1 MEETDEIKLLT
12 EDFVRKA
19 RLKLSSAKYRFFSL
33 CLYPIRTVVVNDPR
47 RVEGYINYESNSER
61 FENQIH
67 INQKV
72 IGEYKDTYKTLNM
85 IDIMLHELN
94 HIIRRHDIRGIGKDK
109 SIWNTA
115 CDHIVDKS
123 LKRLKLSS
131 PIIQHN
137 IIRAIEYD
145 DDLNSEESVYRW
157 LLKKKASGGVDI
169 SQQSNGMISVNEKS
183 RDQEFTVAPDLS
195 DKDIKPEEQQIVEDY
210 VSKVRAIYNIEKEKG
225 NISSDMKSLFDELL
239 KVDIPWERLL
249 EKAIKAKAVEKA
261 NRRNWRKL
269 NKYYINLGISLPG
282 AVSSHDKDAVSTLI
296 VHIDSSGSM
305 SDDDLRKA
313 GYVIVKSAKYFE
325 KIILIIA
332 DVNLKQEMTFRKLDY
347 DSIMDYFKTAGV
359 TGRGGTSHKFVF
371 EYFDK
376 FYEENPDNLSLTI
389 SITDC
394 YSDIDNRIKEAQFI
408 KAVPLILINTSGNN
422 RKVINHKNI
431 TNIVINN

>member
-1 MEETDEIKLLT
+1 MDEIDEIKQLT
-12 EDFVRKA
+12 ESFVRKA

-33 CLYPIRTVVVNDPR
+33 CLYPIRTIVIDDPR
-47 RVEGYINYESNSER
+47 PLEGYINYESNSER

-67 INQKV
+67 INQQV
-72 IGEYKDTYKTLNM
+72 IGKYKHTYKTLNM

-94 HIIRRHDIRGIGKDK
+94 HIIRRHDIRGIGKNKDL
-109 SIWNTA
+109 WNTA
-115 CDHIVDKS
+115 CDHIVDLS
-123 LKRLKLSS
+123 LKKLKLSL
-131 PIIQHN
+131 PIIQYN
-137 IIRAIEYD
+137 IIKTIEYN
-145 DDLNSEESVYRW
+145 DDLKSEEAVYRW
-157 LLKKKASGGVDI
+157 LLKQKKNDGIDI
-169 SQQSNGMISVNEKS
+169 SKDSKGMISLDEKS
-183 RDQEFTVAPDLS
+183 RDQQLIIAPDLS
-195 DKDIKPEEQQIVEDY
+195 DKDIKPEKQQIVEDY

-225 NISSDMKSLFDELL
+225 NISNDMKSLFDELL

-269 NKYYINLGISLPG
+269 NKYYVNLDINLPG
-282 AVSSHDKDAVSTLI
+282 AVSSYDKDAVSTLI

-332 DVNLKQEMTFRKLDY
+332 DVNLKQEVIFRKLEY
-347 DSIMDYFKTAGV
+347 DSIMNYFKDAGV

-371 EYFDK
+371 KYFDK

-394 YSDIDNRIKEAQFI
+394 YSDIDNRIKTAEFI
-408 KAVPLILINTSGNN
+408 KAVPLILINTSGK
-422 RKVINHKNI
+422 KVINHKNI
-431 TNIVINN
+431 TNIVVN